1 MLRLLAYKLPVF
13 IPKRETTKLT
23 KIMTTA
29 SYWKHLSSL
38 IGEDRRKEKRVLLVY
53 PIEVHGFDRHG
64 NFFSERTAT
73 SNISADGCRFRL
85 QAEVEPGTVVAIRV
99 VQTRVGTRARPDQIG
114 ARRALLYQ
122 IVWTEP
128 QETGWEAGAC
138 KLQDGDLWQVV
149 FPDRVAKPAETE

>member
-1 MLRLLAYKLPVF
+1 
-13 IPKRETTKLT
+13 
-23 KIMTTA
+23 MTTA

-53 PIEVHGFDRHG
+53 PIEVHGFDRYG
-64 NFFSERTAT
+64 KFFSERTTT

-99 VQTRVGTRARPDQIG
+99 IHTRAD
-114 ARRALLYQ
+114 ARTCRALLYQ

-138 KLQDGDLWQVV
+138 KLQEGDLWQVV
-149 FPDRVAKPAETE
+149 FPERVARPAETE